1 MRAPNRT
8 RTGTRTGTRGQPVVA
23 LALVMTSW
31 VAARAMLLQADVPA
45 DLVPQVDRG
54 SFAQAVPLSPAKAP
68 AASLVSPVDAPEW
81 HPPIAAPATDRP
93 PAAPSFQPPPTAARM
108 APPPTPPALVP
119 VRTAGGSL
127 SLWMAAVARLP
138 LPPFGDGAAPAPLAA
153 PFPVR
158 SREVTAPGRRWSA
171 DGWVMLRRG
180 GNQALGPGPVGST
193 YGASQA
199 GAVLRYRLA
208 PSSPHRPTAFL
219 RATAALNRSHDREA
233 ALGISARPLA
243 GVPVTLAAEA
253 RLTDD
258 RSRLQVRPAIAMIT
272 ELPPFTL
279 PLGIRGEAY
288 LQAGYVA
295 GKGATAFADGQ
306 VRADRRVLA
315 LGRAELRAGGG
326 AWGGIQDGASRLDV
340 GPSATVGLP
349 LGRDVSARLGLDWRF
364 RVAGTAAPESG
375 PAITLSAGF

>member
-1 MRAPNRT
+1 MRAPNRA
-8 RTGTRTGTRGQPVVA
+8 RTGTRGQPVVA

-31 VAARAMLLQADVPA
+31 VAARAILLQADVPQ
-45 DLVPQVDRG
+45 DLVPQVDRV
-54 SFAQAVPLSPAKAP
+54 SFVQTVPLTPEK
-68 AASLVSPVDAPEW
+68 AASASPVRLTDAPEW
-81 HPPIAAPATDRP
+81 QPPIAPPAPSQQITAPASQQP
-93 PAAPSFQPPPTAARM
+93 PAGAAMALPPP
-108 APPPTPPALVP
+108 PAQVP

-138 LPPFGDGAAPAPLAA
+138 LPPFGDAAAPAPLAA

-158 SREVTAPGRRWSA
+158 ARDVTAPGRRWSA

-180 GNQALGPGPVGST
+180 GNASLGPGPVGST
-193 YGASQA
+193 YGASQT

-208 PSSPHRPTAFL
+208 PASQHRPTAFL

-233 ALGISARPLA
+233 ALGLSARPLA

-253 RLTDD
+253 RLSDD
-258 RSRLQVRPAIAMIT
+258 RARLQVRPAIALIT
-272 ELPPFTL
+272 ELPPIAL

-315 LGRAELRAGGG
+315 LGRAELRAGAG

-340 GPSATVGLP
+340 GPSATVGVP
-349 LGRDVSARLGLDWRF
+349 LGRDVSARLGVDWRF